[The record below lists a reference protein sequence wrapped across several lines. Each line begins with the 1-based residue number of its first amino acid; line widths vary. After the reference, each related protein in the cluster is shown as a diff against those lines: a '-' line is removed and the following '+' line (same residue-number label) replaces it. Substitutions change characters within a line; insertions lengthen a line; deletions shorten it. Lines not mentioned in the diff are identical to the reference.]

1 MSVLEVLTYPDKFLR
16 QPTKAVEN
24 IDGRIQKLIDDM
36 AETMYDAPGAGLA
49 AIQVG
54 IDKSII
60 IFDSLP
66 GETEKSLQVLL
77 NPVILESE
85 GGIISENEGCL
96 SVPDFTSDVKRSA
109 SVLVEAIDREG
120 SPLQIEVEGY
130 LAIVLQHEI
139 DHLNGILFIERISS
153 LKRELYKR
161 RIKKKLREK

>member
-1 MSVLEVLTYPDKFLR
+1 MSILEVVTYPDNFLA

-24 IDGRIQKLIDDM
+24 IDGKIQIIIDNM

-54 IDKSII
+54 CDKSII
-60 IFDSLP
+60 IFDNLP
-66 GETEKSLQVLL
+66 GETEKSLQVLV
-77 NPVILESE
+77 NPKILESDGE
-85 GGIISENEGCL
+85 IISEDEGCL
-96 SVPDFTSDVKRSA
+96 SVPDFRSNVKRFSL
-109 SVLVEAIDREG
+109 VLVEGIDREG
-120 SPLQIEVEGY
+120 NPIKIEVEGY

-139 DHLNGILFIERISS
+139 DHLNGILFIDRISS